1 MNHSQ
6 KIITKCTAVC
16 YKLRQLSL
24 LQSDSYYK
32 FRQLFYYKA
41 RHGLLQI
48 ATGITNC
55 DDYYKL
61 RQYNLYVTILISAH
75 IRKKDIQNFYIEEG
89 WLLSQ
94 VAPAF
99 LQSGVSWLCTTVLSL
114 FLSSDL
120 SNFSSIKHHF
130 KLWCCR

>member
-32 FRQLFYYKA
+32 FRQLFYHKA

-61 RQYNLYVTILISAH
+61 RQYNLYVTNLISAH

-89 WLLSQ
+89 WYLSQ